1 MALSEVFRKRFVEL
15 TDELDLKNKTEIAA
29 ALGLTYATFVKIY
42 NYGILPTAHIL
53 SRIGDYFNVSI
64 EYLIGNTDNDYFIK
78 SENKVTFQERL
89 EELRKKHNISTV
101 YELSQRLHIHRNN
114 IAQWIK
120 KDYLPSIDDL
130 IIIANLFDTSIDY
143 LIGRTDDDT
152 PY

>member
-29 ALGLTYATFVKIY
+29 TLGLTYATFVKIY

-53 SRIGDYFNVSI
+53 TRIADNFNVSI
-64 EYLIGNTDNDYFIK
+64 EYLIGNTDNDYFNK
-78 SENKVTFQERL
+78 SANKVTFQERL
-89 EELRKKHNISTV
+89 EELRIKNNITTV

-120 KDYLPSIDDL
+120 KNYLPSIDDL
-130 IIIANLFDTSIDY
+130 TIIANLFDTSIDY